1 MNRTLRAMNGNWYRI
16 LTPPSKQ
23 IERHDDD
30 PHFKVW
36 TRCCFVV
43 CGSRSLAEM
52 APYPSGKGK
61 ASIAFCGGS
70 NPSGA
75 FEEPAFVGRIVDRE

>member
-1 MNRTLRAMNGNWYRI
+1 MKRTLPAMSGNWYRI
-16 LTPPSKQ
+16 LTLPSKQ

-30 PHFKVW
+30 PAFKVW

-75 FEEPAFVGRIVDRE
+75 FEEPAFVGRIVKRA